1 MTLRE
6 QYEKETKKKATQRY
20 FDTKRNS
27 FICYT
32 DEYANWLE
40 EKVNRAEKLGY
51 ASPASQGVQN
61 GGRNE
66 EIISW
71 FISAIWEATAFSI
84 EEDYINTID
93 VQKWIECYYKKGLTP
108 YQAMIE
114 HNSVYK

>member
-1 MTLRE
+1 MRYTKQIITKLLEDKTTDNDFINQLRGLAILANDE
-6 QYEKETKKKATQRY
+6 IGS
-20 FDTKRNS
+20 NS
-27 FICYT
+27 G
-32 DEYANWLE
+32 AN
-40 EKVNRAEKLGY
+40 AGY
-51 ASPASQGVQN
+51 ASPASSGVQN
-61 GGRNE
+61 GGSDE